1 MNINFRSI
9 YTSILTVTL
18 FSMSTPTM
26 AGTPD
31 GLTPNSEVI
40 CDGLKDATKGL
51 YGLCIAYC
59 EATDSPEDLSSEAK
73 IAALPKHSV
82 KILENYNKIR
92 QIGDPQMPCATYYV
106 ETPCPAW
113 TRDQINSVGTHVT
126 SASEGNQLRDDD
138 HDRDDD
144 YEYDDPSYK
153 YIYDREYVS
162 SQNRY
167 VNNYVLIASTYGYN
181 RGRFF
186 DYEFDYTT
194 GTQVRYENNNVALT
208 DEEYA
213 ACEAEIRAHVMPI
226 QSP

>member
-9 YTSILTVTL
+9 NASILTVTL

-31 GLTPNSEVI
+31 GLTPNNEVI
-40 CDGLKDATKGL
+40 CDGLKDVTKGL

-59 EATDSPEDLSSEAK
+59 EATDSPEDLSSEAE
-73 IAALPKHSV
+73 IAALHKHSA
-82 KILENYNKIR
+82 KILENYYKKR

-126 SASEGNQLRDDD
+126 SASEGNFQYRYDDTEYDSGSFKYLRDIEYVSGNNRLLQNYVYISSYGGYTVGDFF
-138 HDRDDD
+138 D
-144 YEYDDPSYK
+144 YEYDRITD
-153 YIYDREYVS
+153 
-162 SQNRY
+162 
-167 VNNYVLIASTYGYN
+167 
-181 RGRFF
+181 
-186 DYEFDYTT
+186 
-194 GTQVRYENNNVALT
+194 TQVRYTYNRVTLT

-213 ACEAEIRAHVMPI
+213 ACEAEIRAHIMPI

>member
-9 YTSILTVTL
+9 YASILTVTL

-31 GLTPNSEVI
+31 GLTPNDEVI

-73 IAALPKHSV
+73 IAALPKHSA
-82 KILENYNKIR
+82 KILENFNKMR
-92 QIGDPQMPCATYYV
+92 QIGDPQMPCSTYYD
-106 ETPCPAW
+106 ETACPAW

-126 SASEGNQLRDDD
+126 SASEGTNQYRDDD
-138 HDRDDD
+138 LEYNSGTVKYLYDQEFVYSSSTRLVQNYVLVQSYNGNKYGQFFD
-144 YEYDDPSYK
+144 YEYD
-153 YIYDREYVS
+153 
-162 SQNRY
+162 
-167 VNNYVLIASTYGYN
+167 
-181 RGRFF
+181 
-186 DYEFDYTT
+186 YTT
-194 GTQVRYENNNVALT
+194 RMQVRYDNNFVALT
-208 DEEYA
+208 DDEYA
-213 ACEAEIRAHVMPI
+213 ACDAEIRAHIMPI